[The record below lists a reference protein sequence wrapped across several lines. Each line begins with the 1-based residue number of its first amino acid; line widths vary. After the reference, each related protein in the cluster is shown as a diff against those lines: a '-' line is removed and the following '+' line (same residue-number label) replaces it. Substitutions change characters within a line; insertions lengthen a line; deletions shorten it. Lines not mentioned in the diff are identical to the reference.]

1 MAKVDKSQYT
11 KAQWRI
17 VREQRRRQKELDRAQ
32 KAHKKLEKQKDT
44 ERTVKVA
51 VNPQPVSFNS
61 NTKNFIVCLKHGT
74 KYSSEYV
81 NKLYN
86 MVKRHCTIPHTFV
99 CFTDDVR
106 DINPEIKTINL
117 KEIGV
122 YGWWYKPMF
131 FDKNFPLDGTILYFD
146 LDVVICRNID
156 NLFTY
161 NPDLF

>member
-1 MAKVDKSQYT
+1 MTSSK
-11 KAQWRI
+11 KAQ
-17 VREQRRRQKELDRAQ
+17 
-32 KAHKKLEKQKDT
+32 KKLEKQNDT

-51 VNPQPVSFNS
+51 VNESIVVFQT

-74 KYSSEYV
+74 KYKPEYV

-86 MVKRHCTIPHTFV
+86 MVKAFV
-99 CFTDDVR
+99 QFRIYFCFTDDIR

-122 YGWWYKPMF
+122 YGWWYKPCS
-131 FDKNFPLDGTILYFD
+131 DKNFPLDGTILYFD

-161 NPDLF
+161 NP